1 MNEEN
6 IVNKANLISVIR
18 NYEKEKKE
26 NTKNRVDYSVSP
38 SNSDKKILIRTI
50 TQTKSKSGY
59 IGIDTV
65 KEMKDSI
72 KTKKYHKGIIIGNKF
87 TTAAYKDLKSSNIEI
102 VSKSVSTKIP
112 IDKLH
117 STITNHV
124 KKLCKEKCGKIPQK
138 ASDCKGIINNKYDCK
153 IRLVSDNADFHMEK
167 NWGQFLSRDL
177 TKLIE
182 IRKNMD

>member
-6 IVNKANLISVIR
+6 IIDKANLISVIR
-18 NYEKEKKE
+18 NYEKGKKV

-38 SNSDKKILIRTI
+38 SDSDKKILIRTI

-59 IGIDTV
+59 IGIDTAR
-65 KEMKDSI
+65 EMIDSI
-72 KTKKYHKGIIIGNKF
+72 KTKKYDIGIIIGEKF
-87 TTAAYKDLKSSNIEI
+87 TTAAYQDLKSSNIEI
-102 VSKSVSTKIP
+102 VSKSISTKFP

-117 STITNHV
+117 SIIVNRV
-124 KKLCKEKCGKIPQK
+124 EKLCKEKCGKVPQK
-138 ASDCKGIINNKYDCK
+138 SSDCKGIINDKYDCK

-182 IRKNMD
+182 IEKNMD